1 MITATKRNLSAGAV
15 TIPVSE
21 IEEIFKQIAET
32 LQRVAKNEYQFIN
45 SCKEFFQFEE
55 PKKYNLM
62 KQFLNKPN
70 VINLLITNKNE
81 TISSTKR
88 DTDLLLTYRDG
99 VAASSNKLLHKNKS
113 SFLLLLYS
121 DDISVTNPLGP
132 KKDEKELPLFYYI
145 IDDMPPIVRSL
156 LSSTGFLGIYL
167 TKFLSNTTYRRKFFE
182 TMTNDLNTLQTEGL
196 IVSTSTE
203 RLDFTFNL
211 IAADNLAANDYGGFQ
226 KNFSNGYFC
235 RMCYM
240 SYALKYIPIT
250 GISFRLRSEESHEQ
264 HLQKALQ
271 SNDFIFG
278 IQRQSDFLSLIGF
291 HPIKSLPF
299 DIMHDFSEGT
309 CMVIVKS
316 ILKEFSMRRILT
328 YAQIENR
335 FESFIYGQND
345 EPNRPPPVRQK
356 HLANNLISGSA
367 AQKLLLFQV
376 LPLIFYDVIDR
387 LNDLMPIYKCLREI
401 VSIVFSTK
409 IRKSWLPYLSS
420 LTNSF
425 HSLILDKL
433 PEQITAKVQFITH
446 YPELIRRNGPP
457 RNYWCQRFEG
467 KHLYFKK
474 LALRSSNF
482 KNISF
487 TLAKRHQL
495 RLSWLLS
502 HDCFYNLNHK
512 SISTKFIKSLELPI
526 DTKRLLVRHKFDY
539 PVYEECQTLIHNP
552 VKFMKNSVFT
562 TKLLYQENIPEFVLL
577 RRILKVE
584 KSWIL
589 IVQHLQ
595 AVSFDET
602 LWSYEISYLEQL
614 SVMNLDERINILSH
628 GLDIYSLN
636 DAYFVNVL
644 TRLTV

>member
-1 MITATKRNLSAGAV
+1 MSENEYFCQLCINSSLYCSFNDLYTHINVVHCNNTAFKIRCELSPLCGSIYKTLPSYKSHIYKHHRELIAQSFNKEDTSELTNSTSINSFTFSYANDNIDGNIETSNDSDAISCPSNVYEETMDFDYSLSTETILEKDNSEFDIRKFRKYYTGFLLELREDHMLSQQIITSITSHFSLLFTLILKMITATRQNLSTETV

-32 LQRVAKNEYQFIN
+32 LQNVAKNEYQFIN

-55 PKKYNLM
+55 PKKVQFNEAGDCGYIVPIKNSI
-62 KQFLNKPN
+62 KQFLNKPD

-113 SFLLLLYS
+113 SFLLQLYS

-132 KKDEKELPLFYYI
+132 KKDEKKLSLFYYI

-156 LSSTGFLGIYL
+156 LSSIGFLGICL

-182 TMTNDLNTLQTEGL
+182 TMINDLNTLQTEGL

-203 RLDFTFNL
+203 RLYFTLNL

-240 SYALKYIPIT
+240 SYALRSIPIT
-250 GISFRLRSEESHEQ
+250 DISFRLRSEESHEQ

-278 IQRQSDFLSLIGF
+278 IQRQSDFSSLIGF

-309 CMVIVKS
+309 CMIIVKS

-356 HLANNLISGSA
+356 HLVNNLISGSA

-401 VSIVFSTK
+401 VSIVF
-409 IRKSWLPYLSS
+409 
-420 LTNSF
+420 
-425 HSLILDKL
+425 
-433 PEQITAKVQFITH
+433 
-446 YPELIRRNGPP
+446 
-457 RNYWCQRFEG
+457 
-467 KHLYFKK
+467 
-474 LALRSSNF
+474 
-482 KNISF
+482 
-487 TLAKRHQL
+487 
-495 RLSWLLS
+495 
-502 HDCFYNLNHK
+502 LN
-512 SISTKFIKSLELPI
+512 
-526 DTKRLLVRHKFDY
+526 
-539 PVYEECQTLIHNP
+539 
-552 VKFMKNSVFT
+552 
-562 TKLLYQENIPEFVLL
+562 
-577 RRILKVE
+577 
-584 KSWIL
+584 
-589 IVQHLQ
+589 
-595 AVSFDET
+595 
-602 LWSYEISYLEQL
+602 
-614 SVMNLDERINILSH
+614 
-628 GLDIYSLN
+628 
-636 DAYFVNVL
+636 
-644 TRLTV
+644 